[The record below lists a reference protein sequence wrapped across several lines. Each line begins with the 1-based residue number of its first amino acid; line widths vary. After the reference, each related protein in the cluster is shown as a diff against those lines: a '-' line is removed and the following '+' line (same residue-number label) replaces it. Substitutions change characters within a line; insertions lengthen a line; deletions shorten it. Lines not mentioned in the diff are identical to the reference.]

1 MSKKSPSLTRKGAK
15 DSAVGER
22 RRTPRVPFR
31 VPITV
36 EVIREIVS
44 PKTGTA

>member
-1 MSKKSPSLTRKGAK
+1 MSKKSPNLTRKDAK

-22 RRTPRVPFR
+22 RRTPRAPFR
-31 VPITV
+31 VPVTY